1 MRHLPQVKSV
11 MTPFPYSI
19 DLEASLD
26 EAREMMDTHNI
37 RHLPVTDHDHTLMG
51 VLTDRDI
58 RQFLGPANAGEQRR
72 VRDVYIGHPYTVDLN
87 EALDNVLM
95 HMAENHIGSA
105 LVTRHG
111 KLAGLFTVTDA
122 CRHFALFLRER
133 FRPLGGGNE
142 AA

>member
-1 MRHLPQVKSV
+1 

-19 DLEASLD
+19 DLDASLE
-26 EAREMMDTHNI
+26 EAREMMDVHDI
-37 RHLPVTDHDHTLMG
+37 RHLPVTDRDHTLMG
-51 VLTDRDI
+51 VLSDRDM
-58 RQFLGPANAGEQRR
+58 RQFLGPGGRAGQAC

-87 EALDNVLM
+87 EALDNVLL
-95 HMAENHIGSA
+95 HMADNHIGSA

-122 CRHFALFLRER
+122 CRHFALYLRER
-133 FRPLGGGNE
+133 YRPVGGGDE